1 MRARWLLLIVALG
14 LGCDR
19 PGSAGS
25 SAAGAKPGRI
35 ASVSGEVRERL
46 DAAPYSYL
54 RLRTGDGEKWVAV
67 PRAEVSRG
75 ETVTVLGAAPVAGFE
90 VKQLGRRFEL
100 VYFGTLRALPSR

>member
-19 PGSAGS
+19 SGSAG
-25 SAAGAKPGRI
+25 SAAGAKPERI
-35 ASVSGEVRERL
+35 ASLSAEVRERL

-54 RLRTGDGEKWVAV
+54 RLRTADGEKWVAV
-67 PRAEVSRG
+67 PRAELSKG

-100 VYFGTLRALPSR
+100 VYFGSVRASPSR